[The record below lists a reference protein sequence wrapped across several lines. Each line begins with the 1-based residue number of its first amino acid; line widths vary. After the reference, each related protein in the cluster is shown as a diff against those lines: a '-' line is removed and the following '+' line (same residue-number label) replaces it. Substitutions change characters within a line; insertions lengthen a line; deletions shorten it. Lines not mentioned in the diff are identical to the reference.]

1 VLLLLLVGGEGERH
15 VQVGGGGVRERFGF
29 DREDWGRMGLIGGF
43 VAGGGGGCVAVGA
56 RVGDVVVAAA

>member
-15 VQVGGGGVRERFGF
+15 VQVGGGGVREWFSF
-29 DREDWGRMGLIGGF
+29 DREDWGRMRLLGGF
-43 VAGGGGGCVAVGA
+43 VDGGGALAVAA